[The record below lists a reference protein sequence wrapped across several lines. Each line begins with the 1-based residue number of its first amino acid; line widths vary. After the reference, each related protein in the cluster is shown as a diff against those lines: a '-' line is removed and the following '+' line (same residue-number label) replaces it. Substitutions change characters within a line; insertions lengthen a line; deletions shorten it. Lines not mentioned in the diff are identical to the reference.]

1 MSRTTKKSHLRAIK
15 RRLDCIKENIEG
27 VCYWRRKGEIGV
39 IDLEK
44 EDIKKHFSI
53 IKKHLDYLSD
63 KF

>member
-1 MSRTTKKSHLRAIK
+1 MSDITKKRHLRAIQK
-15 RRLDCIKENIEG
+15 RINDIKENIEG
-27 VCYWRRKGEIGV
+27 ICYWINKDELDV
-39 IDLEK
+39 INLEK